1 VFSVETMQL
10 SLGVFAYV
18 YKLLHCLF
26 ADMLTETVVA
36 VFLLFWLGCF
46 FSVNLYNVVK
56 GQKVR
61 KSEKVCAEVE
71 HPVGFI
77 MGLAAVGTLV
87 YFLEVFSYLFLV
99 FSDFIFVLRDF
110 PFLFQF
116 PFIFH
121 IQILGLV
128 LTSVGY
134 FVFIWSVFVRG
145 KYAVSWAMP
154 ENQRL
159 VTSGPYRYVRHP
171 SYLGYFLMFFG
182 FFFLWPNLFTLFPL
196 VAIPGYFRVTFEEER
211 LLVRRF
217 GDEYVEYQRKT
228 GRFIPRFRS

>member
-1 VFSVETMQL
+1 
-10 SLGVFAYV
+10 
-18 YKLLHCLF
+18 
-26 ADMLTETVVA
+26 ML
-36 VFLLFWLGCF
+36 
-46 FSVNLYNVVK
+46 
-56 GQKVR
+56 
-61 KSEKVCAEVE
+61 
-71 HPVGFI
+71 
-77 MGLAAVGTLV
+77 
-87 YFLEVFSYLFLV
+87 SYLFLV
-99 FSDFIFVLRDF
+99 FTGLIFGLRDF

-116 PFIFH
+116 PFIFS
-121 IQILGLV
+121 IQIVGLV

-134 FVFIWSVFVRG
+134 FVFVWSVAVRG
-145 KYAVSWAMP
+145 RYAVSWAMP

-182 FFFLWPNLFTLFPL
+182 LFFLWPNLFTLLPL

-228 GRFIPRFRS
+228 GRFIPMFRN

>member
-1 VFSVETMQL
+1 MQL
-10 SLGVFAYV
+10 SLGVLAYV
-18 YKLLHCLF
+18 YKLLYCLF
-26 ADMLTETVVA
+26 ADMLTEIVVA

-46 FSVNLYNVVK
+46 FSVNLHNIVK
-56 GQKVR
+56 GQKLR
-61 KSEKVCAEVE
+61 KGEKVCAEVE
-71 HPVGFI
+71 RPLGSTI
-77 MGLAAVGTLV
+77 GLAAVGTLV
-87 YFLEVFSYLFLV
+87 YFAEVFSYLFLV
-99 FSDFIFVLRDF
+99 FTGLIFGLCDF
-110 PFLFQF
+110 PFLFQS
-116 PFIFH
+116 PFTFSIR
-121 IQILGLV
+121 ILGSI

-134 FVFIWSVFVRG
+134 FIFIWSVVVRG

-159 VTSGPYRYVRHP
+159 VTWGPYRYVRHP

-217 GDEYVEYQRKT
+217 GDEYVEYQRRT
-228 GRFIPRFRS
+228 GRFIPRLRS

>member
-1 VFSVETMQL
+1 
-10 SLGVFAYV
+10 
-18 YKLLHCLF
+18 
-26 ADMLTETVVA
+26 MLIETVVA

-46 FSVNLYNVVK
+46 FSVNLHNIVK
-56 GQKVR
+56 GQKLR
-61 KSEKVCAEVE
+61 RGEKACAEVGC
-71 HPVGFI
+71 PLGSTI
-77 MGLAAVGTLV
+77 GWAAVGTLL
-87 YFLEVFSYLFLV
+87 YFLEVLSYLFLV
-99 FSDFIFVLRDF
+99 FTGLIFRLRDF

-116 PFIFH
+116 PFMFY
-121 IQILGLV
+121 IQILGSI

-134 FVFIWSVFVRG
+134 FVFIWSVVVRG
-145 KYAVSWAMP
+145 KYAVSWAMT

-182 FFFLWPNLFTLFPL
+182 LFFLWPNLFTLFPL

-211 LLVRRF
+211 LLIRHF

-228 GRFIPRFRS
+228 GRFIPRFRN

>member
-1 VFSVETMQL
+1 MQ
-10 SLGVFAYV
+10 SRLGVFAYV

-26 ADMLTETVVA
+26 ANMLIETVVA

-46 FSVNLYNVVK
+46 FSVNLHNIAK
-56 GQKVR
+56 DQKLRKRQKVY
-61 KSEKVCAEVE
+61 AEVE
-71 HPVGFI
+71 RPIGFI
-77 MGLAAVGTLV
+77 IGLAAFGTLV
-87 YFLEVFSYLFLV
+87 YFLEVLSYLFLV
-99 FSDFIFVLRDF
+99 FTGLIFGLRDF

-116 PFIFH
+116 PFMLYMR
-121 IQILGLV
+121 ILGLV

-134 FVFIWSVFVRG
+134 FAFLWSVFVRG
-145 KYAVSWAMP
+145 RYAVSWAMP
-154 ENQRL
+154 ENHRL

-182 FFFLWPNLFTLFPL
+182 LFFLWPNLFTLFPL

-217 GDEYVEYQRKT
+217 GDEYVGYQRKT
-228 GRFIPRFRS
+228 GRFIPRFRN

>member
-1 VFSVETMQL
+1 VLSVKTIQL

-36 VFLLFWLGCF
+36 VFLLFWLWCF
-46 FSVNLYNVVK
+46 FSVNLHNIVK
-56 GQKVR
+56 RQKLR
-61 KSEKVCAEVE
+61 KGEKVYAEVE
-71 HPVGFI
+71 RPIVSTI
-77 MGLAAVGTLV
+77 GLAAVGTFV
-87 YFLEVFSYLFLV
+87 YFVEVFSYLFLT
-99 FSDFIFVLRDF
+99 FSGRIFGLHDF

-116 PFIFH
+116 PFIFYV
-121 IQILGLV
+121 QIPGLV

-134 FVFIWSVFVRG
+134 FVFIWSVVVRG
-145 KYAVSWAMP
+145 EYAVSWAMTQ
-154 ENQRL
+154 NQKL

-182 FFFLWPNLFTLFPL
+182 LFFLWPNLFTVFPL
-196 VAIPGYFRVTFEEER
+196 LAIPGYFRVTFEEER
-211 LLVRRF
+211 LLARRF

-228 GRFIPRFRS
+228 GRFVPRFRN